1 MGNYVAYHN
10 PSSMGYKASEID
22 TSEGFRILTNK
33 TRHNLI
39 GSRVW
44 LVTGEGSPKQYSLVY
59 NFIIDK
65 VTENIDGFRYEISGK
80 KGNLFKPSI
89 PLTHYHWFLNLKKT
103 QGNFGLGFNSINNVE
118 IVNGL
123 ESLL

>member
-1 MGNYVAYHN
+1 MSEYIAYHN
-10 PSSMGYKASEID
+10 PSSMGYKASQID

-33 TRHNLI
+33 TRHDLI

-44 LVTGEGSPKQYSLVY
+44 LVTGEGSLKEYSLVF

-80 KGNLFKPSI
+80 KGNLYKPSI
-89 PLTHYHWFLNLKKT
+89 PLTHYLWFLELKKT
-103 QGNFGLGFNSINNVE
+103 QGNFGLGFNSINNVD
-118 IVNGL
+118 IVNELKKL
-123 ESLL
+123 E